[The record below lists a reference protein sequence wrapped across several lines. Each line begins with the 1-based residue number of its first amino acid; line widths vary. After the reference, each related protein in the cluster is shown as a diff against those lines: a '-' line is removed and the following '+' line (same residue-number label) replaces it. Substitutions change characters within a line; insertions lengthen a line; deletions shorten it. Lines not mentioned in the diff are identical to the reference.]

1 MILPACDVNF
11 ENGRMTAKPVQIAI
25 PFVGLIF
32 GGRIFWGKFC
42 ERVLFEKWQKKR
54 KRIGLAS
61 QRIEIEPEMAIE

>member
-1 MILPACDVNF
+1 M
-11 ENGRMTAKPVQIAI
+11 AI

-54 KRIGLAS
+54 KRIGSAS